1 MEDSIGKLFE
11 LDFRESAFSF
21 ETNDRVG
28 IQREW
33 ELYEKLLT
41 QCTDEEKQVFLEY
54 IRIRERREG
63 EEIKN
68 AYKKGFVSAIKLW
81 TESLKK

>member
-1 MEDSIGKLFE
+1 MEDIIGKLFE

-41 QCTDEEKQVFLEY
+41 QWTDEEKQVFLEY

-68 AYKKGFVSAIKLW
+68 ASKKGFVSAIKLW